1 MNATLM
7 STEAAGE
14 AASGRSA
21 AFAVATA
28 ERVRREGRLR
38 AVVSR
43 GIRGLSARGADGRWR
58 GLDVDVSRAVA
69 AAVLGDAEAVTWL
82 PTDPAERLER
92 LAAGEADLVTCNLS
106 WTLGRETGGPV
117 LFAGVTC
124 YDGEGFLV
132 RTADGF
138 TDPADLAG
146 KRLAVQAGTTS
157 AANLA
162 GWYGARGLSV
172 EPVAHPTPGEA
183 LAAYAAGDCA
193 AYVLDRIALAGAR
206 AELADP
212 SAHSLLE
219 TTISREP
226 MALAVRDDDA
236 GWFRICRWV
245 FQFLLTAE
253 YAARGAEDAEAAA
266 SAAREA
272 ARTADALGPAL
283 GLDDGWAHRVLR
295 AVGTYGDIYERNLG
309 PASGLAV
316 PRGLNALWL
325 DGGLHYAVPAY

>member
-1 MNATLM
+1 MSATLM
-7 STEAAGE
+7 STDIAGE
-14 AASGRSA
+14 RSA
-21 AFAVATA
+21 ASAVATV

-43 GIRGLSARGADGRWR
+43 GIRGLSARDPDGRWR

-69 AAVLGDAEAVTWL
+69 AAVLGDADAVTWL

-92 LAAGEADLVTCNLS
+92 LAEGEADLVTCNLS

-132 RTADGF
+132 RAASGF

-162 GWYGARGLSV
+162 AWYGARGLSV

-253 YAARGAEDAEAAA
+253 YAAHGAEGAETAA

-272 ARTADALGPAL
+272 ARTADALGPGL
-283 GLDDGWAHRVLR
+283 GLDDGWASRVLR

-325 DGGLHYAVPAY
+325 DGGLHYAIPAY